1 MIRFQQIRN
10 ATVKLCYLNATFL
23 IDPWLSP
30 TCTPEERDAALHE
43 HRFIELLLKKTDRNE
58 NFLSASSFLTCCY
71 PSAAI
76 SFWSASS
83 FLTCCYPSAAISFWI
98 SSKRLSSVSPERPAS
113 ASSSLSGRR
122 QRIFS
127 VAPILAT
134 MASSFFGVTLFST

>member
-76 SFWSASS
+76 SFW
-83 FLTCCYPSAAISFWI
+83 I
-98 SSKRLSSVSPERPAS
+98 SSKRASSVSPARPAS
-113 ASSSLSGRR
+113 ASSSLSGSL